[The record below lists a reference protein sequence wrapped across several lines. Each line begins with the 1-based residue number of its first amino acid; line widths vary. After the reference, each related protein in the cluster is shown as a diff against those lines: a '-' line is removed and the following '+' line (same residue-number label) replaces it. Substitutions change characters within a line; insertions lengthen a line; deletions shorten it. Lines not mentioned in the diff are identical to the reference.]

1 MEVVVTD
8 SDGLQDDFIISIR
21 SGTTRRQAPLDTAR
35 TRALKFPSTL
45 ESCCEPLKIDVLQ
58 TIASTRLVLHP
69 REAAYKVRLDGD
81 DRQGP
86 LGLALQVTDS
96 DGCRHK
102 GLAAEKLVTR
112 PETPLKHHETAA
124 SAREYLESQGL
135 LKYIQS
141 LLHAVIQVRP
151 KDPYKFMMTQ
161 LSAAEP
167 LPPAPKDQSARDT
180 LAGTFDALM
189 RGECPRLSPS
199 PEPRG
204 DCPDPIPSPT
214 RPTEPPVP
222 PPGTPPPLPRLEL
235 TDEEEANV
243 ALAYSAPIS
252 NLVDVCTAESVPMRE
267 DTINGLSQEVHLL
280 DEAVSN
286 SKLERA
292 LTPPMSPDNTELR
305 SRAQQLL
312 LASVTA
318 PDEFETQA
326 RSGLSIAAASGSPE
340 RGFKEETPTASSQHQ
355 ETASK
360 EDQPKP
366 VTNYSHVP
374 AAPAAECLLNID
386 EVRQRVRQ
394 MFEQAVIEGQLERA
408 MAETLSPDTAELR
421 PAAEEELKAQARSC
435 LLSAAASGSLRGALE
450 ETLEKEGSHNLEE
463 AVLPELEAPAVPTVH
478 SSPVEVPPLEAAHD
492 HPDGVVMHHL
502 CGEVS
507 LLKQDNAVLHKK
519 VTDMAKVMEELRLEN
534 ERLSR
539 EAGLVP
545 RPI

>member
-243 ALAYSAPIS
+243 ALANSAPIS
-252 NLVDVCTAESVPMRE
+252 NL
-267 DTINGLSQEVHLL
+267 
-280 DEAVSN
+280 AVSN

-326 RSGLSIAAASGSPE
+326 RSSLSVAAASGSPE
-340 RGFKEETPTASSQHQ
+340 RGFKEETPTPSSQHE

-374 AAPAAECLLNID
+374 AAPAADCLLNID